1 MENVVED
8 IDFKQKRTI
17 KGILIDSLINTHEM
31 FLHSFGKTPFEIESI
46 KEYKEKLKINDEYEH
61 CLKSDATLANK
72 YNDKLSFRN
81 SIEDNKTNKD
91 KEDIIIDS
99 ASGNNINND
108 YLTKTKLE
116 NFGIKRDE
124 YDLAG
129 DKKRQRQDT
138 NAIITLDQ
146 AILEKNAMLEKI
158 PEKYR
163 VKGDE
168 EKNQNLVVS
177 LIKNQ
182 NHITFRKDKYVAP
195 EWHAPWKLSKVLI
208 GQHTG
213 WVRCIDV
220 DPTNQW

>member
-1 MENVVED
+1 MENKVLNNND
-8 IDFKQKRTI
+8 LILNKSI

-31 FLHSFGKTPFEIESI
+31 FLNSFSKKIFDNNSLN
-46 KEYKEKLKINDEYEH
+46 EYKQKLKIKDEYQH
-61 CLKSDATLANK
+61 CLTNDALLTNK
-72 YNDKLSFRN
+72 YSDKLSFRN
-81 SIEDNKTNKD
+81 NDSEKADKVNED
-91 KEDIIIDS
+91 DILIVDNTKGES
-99 ASGNNINND
+99 
-108 YLTKTKLE
+108 LKKTKME
-116 NFGIKRDE
+116 QFGIKRD
-124 YDLAG
+124 DLEEFG
-129 DKKRQRQDT
+129 EKKRTKTDNT
-138 NAIITLDQ
+138 SLATIDQ
-146 AILEKNAMLEKI
+146 SILEKNALLEKI

-168 EKNQNLVVS
+168 DKNQNLVVS

-220 DPTNQW
+220 DPTNNW